1 MIILIFLHRK
11 KKGKKQWAADKS
23 AGAKRR
29 GTTSAALQL
38 FNLSPELLEI

>member
-1 MIILIFLHRK
+1 MIILIFLHR